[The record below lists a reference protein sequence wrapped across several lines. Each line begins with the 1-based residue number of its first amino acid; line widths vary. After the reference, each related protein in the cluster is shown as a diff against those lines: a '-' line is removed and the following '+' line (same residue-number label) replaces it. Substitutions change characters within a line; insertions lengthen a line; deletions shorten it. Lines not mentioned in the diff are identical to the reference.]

1 MVDHTDSFIEEVTEE
16 VRRDRLFAAF
26 RKYGWIG
33 VLAIVALVGGSALN
47 EWQKA
52 RASAEAQAFGDAVL
66 AALSAEDPKSALAAV
81 PATVSVAGAQQ
92 AVLRL
97 MTAAQAAEAG
107 ASEAALADLRAISAD
122 AALPGA
128 LRDLARIKAATLP
141 GAPMPAVERKAEL
154 EALAQPGAPYRLLA
168 LEALAID
175 ALAAGDKAAALAK
188 AREILAED
196 GVTAGL
202 QQRASELIVAL
213 GGDPAAS

>member
-52 RASAEAQAFGDAVL
+52 RAAAEAQAFGDAVL
-66 AALSAEDPKSALAAV
+66 AALSAEDARAALSTV
-81 PATVSVAGAQQ
+81 PAAGAQQ

-97 MTAAQAAEAG
+97 MAAAQAAQAGEA
-107 ASEAALADLRAISAD
+107 EAALADLRRVATD
-122 AALPGA
+122 AALPAA

-141 GAPMPAVERKAEL
+141 GAPMPAAERKAEL

-175 ALAAGDKAAALAK
+175 DLAAGDTAAALAK